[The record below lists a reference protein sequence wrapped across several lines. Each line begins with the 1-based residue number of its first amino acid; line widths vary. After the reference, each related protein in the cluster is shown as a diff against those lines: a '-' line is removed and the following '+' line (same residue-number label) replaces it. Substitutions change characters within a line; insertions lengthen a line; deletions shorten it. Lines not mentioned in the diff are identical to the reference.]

1 MSTTP
6 ITPSTAAV
14 GAAHQPFDEV
24 ESGNRF
30 TWAVRD
36 TLAVVR
42 RNLTRLVRIPQLVV
56 FSTVQPVLFVLMF
69 RYVFGGAINPG
80 VPYPYVDYLMP
91 GIFVQTVAFGAI
103 NTGVGL
109 AEDMGSGLVERFRA
123 LPMARSAVLAG
134 RTLADMVRN
143 LFVIVLMV
151 LIGFLVGFR
160 LHTNVWGL
168 FAAMGLMLAFGFALS
183 WLFALIGMST
193 ANAESAQ
200 AASFPILLPM
210 TFASSAF
217 VPLSSMPGW
226 LQAFARNQPVTQ
238 AVDAARALVLGGPTA
253 GKVVASLAWSLGFVV
268 VFAPLAVRRYR
279 SVS

>member
-1 MSTTP
+1 MSALTIGSADLAP
-6 ITPSTAAV
+6 
-14 GAAHQPFDEV
+14 GGPF
-24 ESGNRF
+24 R
-30 TWAVRD
+30 WAVRD
-36 TLAVVR
+36 TLAVAG
-42 RNLTRLVRIPQLVV
+42 RNLIRLARVPQLIV

-69 RYVFGGAINPG
+69 RYVFGGAIDSG
-80 VPYPYVDYLMP
+80 SSVRYVDFLMP

-109 AEDMGSGLVERFRA
+109 AEDMGSGLIERFRA

-160 LHTNVWGL
+160 VHTNVFGL
-168 FAAMGLMLAFGFALS
+168 LAAMGLMLAFGFALS
-183 WLFALIGMST
+183 WLFGLIGMAT

-200 AASFPILLPM
+200 AASFPILLPL

-217 VPLSSMPGW
+217 VPLESMPGW
-226 LQAFARNQPVTQ
+226 LQAFARHQPVTK
-238 AVDAARALVLGGPTA
+238 AVDAARALVLGGPTV
-253 GKVVASLAWSLGFVV
+253 GKVLASLAWSLAFLV

-279 SVS
+279 AVR